1 MNHLKR
7 FYMGLL
13 VCEIALTLRAQ
24 PILVH
29 PQGEGFGG
37 ASLSNL
43 RVRSQSADGTEAIL
57 MVDFSYDGIRG
68 PSARILPVITD
79 KKQLKVSRWFG
90 ANPVSISAGRGTIS
104 LRVKFFNDEPGVP
117 AQLTTDHVNILM
129 LTDAGNANISEARF
143 AYTIKWGSPNA
154 HIAQA
159 PPVQPPVETPNPPQ
173 AQANEIFRP
182 EAEAKRL
189 ADQQAEAKRIA
200 DEKLRQET
208 EAKLLADQQAE
219 AKRIADE
226 KLRREAEA
234 KRLADQQAEAKRIAD
249 EKLRQ
254 ETEAKLLADQQAEAK
269 RIADEK
275 LRMEAEAKLLANQ
288 QAEAKRIADEKLR
301 QETEAKLLADRQAEA
316 KRIADEKLR
325 VEAENERLTEE
336 RTKSVAPA
344 IQTAS
349 GKSPFAL
356 SSTTKTKVSNVDV
369 VNRNIDRTE
378 MTIAVEYKYAKE
390 DGLPKMGM
398 ELASSEEPEAATFFN
413 SPVVDLGHGNRG
425 FVMFPVKLDSAAAQ
439 RFRRPTLP
447 TDKVWIY
454 LTDAKGAKSYIYQ
467 STMVLVWH
475 LSSGSASP
483 PSAVATE
490 MNAVEIDSFKQND
503 LFSGYVTVRYNLA
516 NGPTAKL
523 HLKVYDSA
531 KPATADWFACYD
543 LEIKSGPGLQLI
555 RIAVSKEAPSP
566 DVFNA
571 DTIEIEMLDKKGA
584 VTASVKKETPM
595 SWAKPK

>member
-182 EAEAKRL
+182 
-189 ADQQAEAKRIA
+189 
-200 DEKLRQET
+200 
-208 EAKLLADQQAE
+208 
-219 AKRIADE
+219 
-226 KLRREAEA
+226 EAEA

-571 DTIEIEMLDKKGA
+571 DTVEVDMFDQKGA
-584 VTASVKKETPM
+584 VTASVKKQTPM